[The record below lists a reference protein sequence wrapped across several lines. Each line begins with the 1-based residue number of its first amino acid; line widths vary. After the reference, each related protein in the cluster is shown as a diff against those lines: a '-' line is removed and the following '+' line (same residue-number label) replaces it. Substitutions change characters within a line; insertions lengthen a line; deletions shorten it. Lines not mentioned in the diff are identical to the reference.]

1 MKQQVDYIIVG
12 SGLAGTALACA
23 LLDRGRQVRIF
34 NDRQLYSSTKVAAG
48 LYNPITGRKMVK
60 TWKAD
65 AIFPALIVYYQ
76 KLEALTQ
83 AKFLN
88 ESRIYRPFI
97 SFEEQN
103 EWMGK
108 SAQSGYVDY
117 IHKVRISS
125 FNSGINDPYGGMEL
139 KMSGFLDTEAF
150 HKAMRQFFQLKGVL
164 IQDKFDF
171 RDIQFVSDK
180 AVYRDITASK
190 IIFCDGTYASSNP
203 FFNWLPFSPVKGEVL
218 TVESDLDTDLIVN
231 RGVFCVPLG
240 GGKFRV
246 GSNYDNNDL
255 TWTPT
260 EKGKQQIEQR
270 LKALINTPFTTVYQK
285 AGVRPATK
293 DRRPYIGL
301 YPSNETIGIF
311 NGLGTKGV
319 SLSPYFGEHFASFLE
334 GETELDNEVNISRY
348 FSLSSD
354 SQ

>member
-1 MKQQVDYIIVG
+1 MKQQVDYMIVG
-12 SGLAGTALACA
+12 SGLAGASLACA
-23 LLDRGRQVRIF
+23 LLDRGKQVLVV

-65 AIFPALIVYYQ
+65 AIFPALIAYYK
-76 KLEALTQ
+76 KLETLTH
-83 AKFLN
+83 AKFLH
-88 ESRIYRPFI
+88 ESRIYRPFV

-108 SAQSGYVDY
+108 SAQSGYMNY
-117 IHKVRISS
+117 IHKVRTSS
-125 FNSGINDPYGGMEL
+125 FNSGINDPYGGIEL
-139 KMSGFLDTEAF
+139 KMSGFLDTETF
-150 HKAMRQFFQLKGVL
+150 HKAMQQFFQLNEVL
-164 IQDKFDF
+164 IEGNFDF
-171 RDIQFVSDK
+171 RHIQFVSDK
-180 AVYRDITASK
+180 AVYKDITASK
-190 IIFCDGTYASSNP
+190 IIFCDGTYVSSNP

-218 TVESDLDTDLIVN
+218 TIESDLDIDVIVN

-240 GGKFRV
+240 GSKFRV
-246 GSNYDNNDL
+246 GSNYDNNNL

-260 EKGKQQIEQR
+260 EKGKHQIEER

-301 YPSNETIGIF
+301 HPSNETIGIF

-348 FSLSSD
+348 FSLS
-354 SQ
+354 